1 MAVIGGEESLGVFF
15 NSDFSVLPLRGGI
28 YDWLRYPRRCHWAGM
43 MDALSG
49 RLRGDGWLRIMIAIF
64 RWHLFINFLHF
75 GSFQS
80 AFDGTKGATYTEKR
94 VT

>member
-1 MAVIGGEESLGVFF
+1 MAVIGEEESLGVFF

-49 RLRGDGWLRIMIAIF
+49 RLRGDGWLKIIIRDIPLAPVYKFPPF
-64 RWHLFINFLHF
+64 RLFSVGL
-75 GSFQS
+75 
-80 AFDGTKGATYTEKR
+80 
-94 VT
+94 